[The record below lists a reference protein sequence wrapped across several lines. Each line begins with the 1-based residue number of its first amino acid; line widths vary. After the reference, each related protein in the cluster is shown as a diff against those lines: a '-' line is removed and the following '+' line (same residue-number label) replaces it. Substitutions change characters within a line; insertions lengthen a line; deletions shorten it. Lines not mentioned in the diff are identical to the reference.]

1 MRDLCQNRYQASGV
15 EAAPYLPALVRSL
28 PLNPLRAQVVPD
40 LRTLDRS
47 PWSGHSALR
56 GTGPPLLASHP
67 APPRPVRGV
76 PDDVPYSSSAQ
87 RAIASVLGARVTPS
101 RRNRTA
107 GENPRPFWST
117 REVRSA

>member
-56 GTGPPLLASHP
+56 ETGPRSWQATPPLLAPYGASRMTSRIRP
-67 APPRPVRGV
+67 ARSERSPPFLV
-76 PDDVPYSSSAQ
+76 PA
-87 RAIASVLGARVTPS
+87 
-101 RRNRTA
+101 
-107 GENPRPFWST
+107 
-117 REVRSA
+117 